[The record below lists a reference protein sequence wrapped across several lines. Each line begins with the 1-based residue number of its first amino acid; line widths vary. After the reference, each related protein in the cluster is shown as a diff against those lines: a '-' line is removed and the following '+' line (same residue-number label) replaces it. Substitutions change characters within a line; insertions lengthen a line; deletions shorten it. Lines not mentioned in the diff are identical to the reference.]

1 MNIESHSIW
10 QKEPRPNKLPKYALK
25 EFPMLSLNP
34 ETIPFKPCFLEERN
48 LEILNVLTTDNKV
61 QISEPKDLLSESF
74 LLPSQKYLT
83 TNSLDAIN
91 S

>member
-1 MNIESHSIW
+1 
-10 QKEPRPNKLPKYALK
+10 
-25 EFPMLSLNP
+25 MLSLNP
-34 ETIPFKPCFLEERN
+34 EIIPFKPCFLEERKF
-48 LEILNVLTTDNKV
+48 EILNVLPNANKV
-61 QISEPKDLLSESF
+61 SLSAPKDLLSESF